1 MKSEP
6 ELIDNYSTPNNWS
19 PEKKMPL
26 ITSPEDIIPS
36 VKKSSIFALIESE
49 NLLTNVPVSKDS
61 AFSTLSEE
69 ELDLDSDLS
78 F

>member
-1 MKSEP
+1 
-6 ELIDNYSTPNNWS
+6 
-19 PEKKMPL
+19 MPP
-26 ITSPEDIIPS
+26 ITSPEDTIPS
-36 VKKSSIFALIESE
+36 VKKSSISALIESE